1 MEFMPLNKISVEDQT
16 STRKSS
22 INHYVENCCNKSCLL
37 KTVSLCD
44 DDLPLPPY

>member
-22 INHYVENCCNKSCLL
+22 INHYVSCLL